1 MAKFDAET
9 LRRLHDVR
17 EVAIRTGKHPATAVV
32 IWVVVAGDEVFVRS
46 VQGRRGRW
54 YRDLAAGGPAAL
66 EFAQRRIEVEATPAT
81 DPVDVARVS
90 DEYLRK
96 YRPSPYAEA
105 MVKPEIFATT
115 LRLEP
120 R

>member
-1 MAKFDAET
+1 MANFDGET
-9 LRRLHDVR
+9 LRQLHDVR
-17 EVAIRTGKHPATAVV
+17 EVAIRTGKHPGTAVV
-32 IWVVVAGDEVFVRS
+32 IWVVVAGGEVFVRS

-66 EFAQRRIEVEATPAT
+66 EFARLRLEVEATPAT
-81 DPVDVARVS
+81 DPAALANVS

-96 YRPSPYAEA
+96 YRPSPYAEV
-105 MVKPEIFATT
+105 MVKPEIRATT